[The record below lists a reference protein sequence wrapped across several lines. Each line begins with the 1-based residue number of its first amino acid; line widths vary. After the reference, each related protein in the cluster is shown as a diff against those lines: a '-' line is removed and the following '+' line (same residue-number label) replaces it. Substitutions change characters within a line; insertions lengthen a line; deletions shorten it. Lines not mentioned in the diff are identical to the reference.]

1 MILIVRIVFIIAI
14 INVSLILVK
23 LLVLSIAY
31 RSSVLIDEAKRRESS
46 AKKKYNQQLKD
57 TSPKLYNE
65 PPNKRGT

>member
-1 MILIVRIVFIIAI
+1 MILVVFIISI
-14 INVSLILVK
+14 INASLIFVK
-23 LLVLSIAY
+23 LFVRSIAY

>member
-1 MILIVRIVFIIAI
+1 MILVVFIISI
-14 INVSLILVK
+14 INASLIFVK
-23 LLVLSIAY
+23 LFVLSIAY